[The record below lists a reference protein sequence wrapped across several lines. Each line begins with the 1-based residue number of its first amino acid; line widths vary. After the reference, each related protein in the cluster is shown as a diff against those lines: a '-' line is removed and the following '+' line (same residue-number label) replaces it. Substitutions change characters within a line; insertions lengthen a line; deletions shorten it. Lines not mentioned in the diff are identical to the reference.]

1 MKRKT
6 LALTLAV
13 CLTIGL
19 CTGCGGEDNSPG
31 QSATENANADAD
43 TATADTVDAENVNAD
58 TSEAGTESKYETE
71 ITIDVFDSE
80 ANYQG
85 IQTGWFAEMVK
96 EKFNMKLNI
105 IAPNV
110 AGGGDTLFQT
120 RSAAGDLGDL
130 IICNTSNGRL
140 AQLVKAGL
148 VQDITP
154 LMEGK
159 ENLANYKDAIES
171 MSDIAGTDEGIYAIP
186 TEVSTHSPDEPS
198 VGLEPNYAPYIRWDY
213 YKAIGYPQ
221 MDNLDDLLNVLN
233 DMQTTARETEGTDDI
248 YAFSLFKDWDRNM
261 MTLARNVTCMYGF
274 DESGISL
281 LANDGSDVQSP
292 IADDSIYRQGLEFLY
307 KANQMGLVDP
317 DSTTQNYDT
326 MYQKMQSGKVLFSFW
341 SWMGQGAYNTPDNTA
356 ACKGFKMAPVSDM
369 KIGVNGCRV
378 LGNHEIAL
386 MIGSKA
392 EDPQRIVD
400 FVDWL
405 YSPEGIMANQANG
418 TSGACGPEGLTWE
431 EKDGMPVLTD
441 FGKQALGGEEI
452 DVPEEWGGGKW
463 KEGVSALNVI
473 LVNAVDTNPANGQ
486 PYMYSLWES
495 TIKDNATPLDDDWMQ
510 QMGSSSAI
518 SYLEEHDMLQI
529 AAGDSFVAPEED
541 SQFTTLRS
549 QCGASLTDYSWRLSF
564 ADNNET
570 FDTLYTEM
578 QDTLI
583 GLDFEKLFEYDKSR
597 AMDKVNARNEILE
610 KY

>member
-1 MKRKT
+1 MKRKV

-13 CLTIGL
+13 CMTIGL
-19 CTGCGGEDNSPG
+19 CTGCGGEATSPK
-31 QSATENANADAD
+31 QNDTENADVENANDETGSD
-43 TATADTVDAENVNAD
+43 ATAENGAANASGNYD
-58 TSEAGTESKYETE
+58 TE

-85 IQTGWFAEMVK
+85 LQTGWFAQIVK
-96 EKFNMKLNI
+96 EKFNMNLNI

-130 IICNTSNGRL
+130 IICNTSNGKL

-148 VQDITP
+148 VQDISP
-154 LMEGK
+154 LMDGQA
-159 ENLANYKDAIES
+159 NLANYKDAIES
-171 MSDIAGTDEGIYAIP
+171 MSEIAGTDEGLYAIP
-186 TEVSTHSPDEPS
+186 TEVSMHSPDEPS

-213 YKAIGYPQ
+213 YKAVGYPE
-221 MDNLDDLLNVLN
+221 MENLDDLLNVLS
-233 DMQTTARETEGTDDI
+233 DMQENARETEGTDDI

-261 MTLARNVTCMYGF
+261 MTLARNVTCMYGY
-274 DESGISL
+274 DEAGISL

-292 IADDSIYRQGLEFLY
+292 TADDSIYRQGLEFLY
-307 KANQMGLVDP
+307 KANKMGLVDP

-341 SWMGQGAYNTPDNTA
+341 SWMGQGAFNTPDNTA
-356 ACKGFKMAPVSDM
+356 AGKGFKMAAVSDM

-386 MIGSKA
+386 MVGSKA
-392 EDPQRIVD
+392 DDPQRIVD
-400 FVDWL
+400 FIDWL

-431 EKDGMPVLTD
+431 DNNGSPALTD
-441 FGKQALGGEEI
+441 FGKQALGGDEV

-463 KEGVSALNVI
+463 KEGVSALNVV
-473 LVNAVDTNPANGQ
+473 LVNAVDTNPNNGQ

-495 TIKDNATPLDDDWMQ
+495 TIKDNATALDEDWMQ

-518 SYLEEHDMLQI
+518 SYLEEHDMLEI

-541 SQFTTLRS
+541 SQYTNLRS

-564 ADNNET
+564 ADNDET
-570 FDTLYTEM
+570 FDSLYKEM
-578 QDTLI
+578 QDTLA
-583 GLDFEKLFEYDKSR
+583 GLDFEKLFDYDKSR
-597 AMDKVNARNEILE
+597 AMDRVNARKEILE